1 MSVTKVTHNQKS
13 VLLEPTL
20 LNKHKLEILENR
32 MLEIK
37 LSKRNKG
44 VVVPGS
50 GANLM
55 NEIVSPEQ
63 QMNLL

>member
-1 MSVTKVTHNQKS
+1 
-13 VLLEPTL
+13 
-20 LNKHKLEILENR
+20 

-55 NEIVSPEQ
+55 NEIVSLEQ
-63 QMNLL
+63 QMNFTLAKGQLTTTQKHVV